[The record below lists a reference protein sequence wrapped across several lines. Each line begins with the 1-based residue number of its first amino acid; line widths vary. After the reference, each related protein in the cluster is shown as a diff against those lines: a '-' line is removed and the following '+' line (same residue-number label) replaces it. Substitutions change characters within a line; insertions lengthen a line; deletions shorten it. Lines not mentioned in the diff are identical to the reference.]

1 MYGLQLLFSCSY
13 YIYYSI
19 YHQEEINYRDIHT
32 HTLVTF
38 ITVGPYRNKV
48 NTVYAENFAE
58 RLKENQVF

>member
-13 YIYYSI
+13 HIYYSI
-19 YHQEEINYRDIHT
+19 YHQEKINNRDIHT
-32 HTLVTF
+32 HLVTF
-38 ITVGPYRNKV
+38 ITVGQYRNKV